1 MLSRGGAVI
10 GAPKGE
16 ATDGRKRRWQEH
28 NAARRQAI
36 IDAAIVVLGRDIAPG
51 EEINLRQIA
60 DEASVHR
67 TVLYRYFEDRTD
79 LDLAIQR
86 EICRRAADPLLNAIT
101 LEGTPR
107 EIVQRIID
115 AYVSW
120 AVGNIALLRFAEREV
135 AGAPSKPLDEAISQF
150 AEQVELVI
158 GAFLEILAVDV
169 SEDDRDSLTPWVFLL
184 VGGGM
189 AAVRSWT
196 SREELRPAAP
206 AFSSLLADVTWLQVE
221 GLARARSIDVPDL
234 PVEQIINL
242 REAP

>member
-1 MLSRGGAVI
+1 MATK
-10 GAPKGE
+10 PE

-36 IDAAIVVLGRDIAPG
+36 IDAAIVVLARDIAPG
-51 EEINLRQIA
+51 DELSVQQIA

-86 EICRRAADPLLNAIT
+86 EICLQAADPLLNAIT

-107 EIVQRIID
+107 EIVHRIID
-115 AYVSW
+115 AYVTW
-120 AVGNIALLRFAEREV
+120 AVTNIALLRFAEREV
-135 AGAPSKPLDEAISQF
+135 AGAPSKPLDDAINQF
-150 AEQVELVI
+150 AEQIELVI
-158 GAFLEILAVDV
+158 GAFMEILEVEV

-196 SREELRPAAP
+196 SRDELRPSAP
-206 AFSSLLADVTWLQVE
+206 AFVALLSDVTWLQVE
-221 GLARARSIDVPDL
+221 GLARSRSIDVPDL
-234 PVEQIINL
+234 PVEQIL
-242 REAP
+242 TLKEAP